1 MPEINAYIKNLKEA
15 GMVVPIIFPFN
26 SSLASAETREI
37 PENGLE
43 TIEDLTHV
51 APVAFVNDWLFR
63 LGRRSILRRIDD
75 LCEMWVCLYC
85 PQSFSQH
92 HYMEAFKMLDP

>member
-51 APVAFVNDWLFR
+51 ASVAFVNGYFDWA
-63 LGRRSILRRIDD
+63 GGPSLRG
-75 LCEMWVCLYC
+75 
-85 PQSFSQH
+85 
-92 HYMEAFKMLDP
+92 